1 MPRVTSKGQV
11 TIPREVRAA
20 LKIHG
25 GDEISFE
32 LIKGKAILKKKE
44 ASIENIQKYKGFL
57 KHLKTRKSD
66 ELIEE
71 IRGSVYD

>member
-11 TIPREVRAA
+11 TIPREIRSA

-25 GDEISFE
+25 GDEISFA
-32 LIKGKAILKKKE
+32 LINGKAILRKKE
-44 ASIENIQKYKGFL
+44 VSIENIQKYKGFL
-57 KHLKTRKSD
+57 KHLKARKSD

-71 IRGSVYD
+71 MRSSVND